1 MSYSIKLEKL
11 AKERNQSRQIA
22 NEILSF
28 GVNENQKLDII
39 FELSMNLENNKA
51 MKEIIAVLKKYR
63 ENINKEEETEDNN
76 DSNKSKIIIN

>member
-39 FELSMNLENNKA
+39 FELAMNLENNKA